1 MCHIVSH
8 DSSVKS
14 FDSVLFIPGVSV
26 VLVQA
31 EDRDYADNGVV
42 LFFIDNIVD
51 GAGQPRPDYFII
63 DETQGLVQTNT
74 GPDNLDRETED
85 TYRLTIMLKDKGTP
99 QQSTQGQLTITLKDI
114 NDQSPIFQQKVYT

>member
-51 GAGQPRPDYFII
+51 GAGQPRPNYFII
-63 DETQGLVQTNT
+63 DEIQGLVRTNT